1 VGSLGRTPGW
11 CNATGAIT
19 AGAAVASNAVR
30 RRALWILVGALVLTA
45 VGGAVVY
52 AATRPDGDGRSA
64 TVAQLQDVQRRA
76 EATRIAHRRWF
87 SARKADLLRQIH
99 AAKARNQAA
108 AAPPQPAESGSVP
121 EPQIVRRFIPF
132 GAKRKAET
140 RAYAQRHYGIST
152 DKLVDP
158 KVIVEHYT
166 ESADAQSAINTFATD
181 QPDSELHE
189 LPQTCAHFVIDSDG
203 TIYQLVSLTE
213 ICRHTVGLNYTAF
226 GIEMAG
232 FSDQQILDRKPELD
246 AALTLTRWLRCR
258 YGIDVH
264 NVIGH
269 NESLSSPYHRERV
282 ASLRT
287 QTHDDWKHADMN
299 VFRRKLAALGGC

>member
-1 VGSLGRTPGW
+1 
-11 CNATGAIT
+11 
-19 AGAAVASNAVR
+19 
-30 RRALWILVGALVLTA
+30 VGAVVLTA
-45 VGGAVVY
+45 VGAAVVY
-52 AATRPDGDGRSA
+52 AATRPDRNDR
-64 TVAQLQDVQRRA
+64 TVTVNRLQDVQRRA

-87 SARKADLLRQIH
+87 AARKADLLRQIH
-99 AAKARNQAA
+99 AAKARNEAA
-108 AAPPQPAESGSVP
+108 AAPPQPAENGSVP

-140 RAYAQRHYGIST
+140 RAYAHRHYGIST

-258 YGIDVH
+258 FGIDVH